1 MFESFD
7 YGWLNIGSLI
17 LGLFAWLIPAVSILR
32 HKKRKNKFLFV
43 ASLMSMGACAIALW
57 FQISYNHYLVQIQDW
72 TALMD
77 TTSTLNWVSAVLLI
91 VTILLNVLNAMVA
104 HKNLASE

>member
-17 LGLFAWLIPAVSILR
+17 LGLIAWLIPVVSILLY
-32 HKKRKNKFLFV
+32 KKRKKKFLFV
-43 ASLMSMGACAIALW
+43 TSLLSMGACAIALW
-57 FQISYNHYLVQIQDW
+57 FQIFYNHYLVQIQDW

-91 VTILLNVLNAMVA
+91 VTILLNVLSAMVT
-104 HKNLASE
+104 HKNIVSE